1 MKTVVLKCCLLLSLA
16 APLAAQP
23 AVRNGDLDYPNIG
36 VAKQRIREYVRGG
49 RYAEEM
55 NRVATAARTYLEANL
70 AGVERPALV
79 LDIDETSI
87 SNWEIVDKL
96 DFGYVAADWDH
107 WIDEAKAP
115 ALTGTLELYRWA
127 RAHNVACFFVTARD
141 EGERASTEKNLR
153 NAGYEGWQQLFLLQ
167 GPRPP
172 SSASFKSACRK
183 EIEAKGYHIV
193 VNMGDQYSDLEG
205 GYAEGQFKLP
215 NPMYFV
221 P

>member
-1 MKTVVLKCCLLLSLA
+1 MKSLILNSLLLLSLTL
-16 APLAAQP
+16 PGMAQP
-23 AVRNGDLDYPNIG
+23 SVRNGDLDYPNIG
-36 VAKQRIREYVRGG
+36 VTKQRVREYVRGG

-55 NRVATAARTYLEANL
+55 KKVATAAQTYLEGNL
-70 AGVERPALV
+70 AGVVKPALV

-96 DFGYVAADWDH
+96 DFGYVATDWDR
-107 WIDEAKAP
+107 WIEAANAP
-115 ALTGTLELYRWA
+115 ALAGTLELYRWA
-127 RAHNVACFFVTARD
+127 RGHNVACFFVTARGED
-141 EGERASTEKNLR
+141 ERAATERNLK
-153 NAGYEGWQQLFLLQ
+153 NAGYEGWQQLYLLT

-172 SSASFKSACRK
+172 TSATFKSACRK
-183 EIEAKGYHIV
+183 DIESKGYHIV